1 MIAIKRITA
10 EDAFVFK
17 DVRLRAL
24 QDTPTA
30 FSSTYAKE
38 AQFPEEEWRNRAARC
53 NGDGRIGFL
62 AFDDGC
68 ACGMV
73 FCFTEEHDEAKG
85 TILSMWVAPEVR
97 RAGVGRL
104 LIDAVADW
112 AKSRGMRGLKLM
124 VTSVNRG
131 AIEFYQ
137 RIGFTMSGKTGPYP
151 NDPAITEYE
160 MILPVR

>member
-1 MIAIKRITA
+1 
-10 EDAFVFK
+10 
-17 DVRLRAL
+17 
-24 QDTPTA
+24 
-30 FSSTYAKE
+30 
-38 AQFPEEEWRNRAARC
+38 
-53 NGDGRIGFL
+53 
-62 AFDDGC
+62 
-68 ACGMV
+68 MV